1 MEEFNETTS
10 QFLSDVQA
18 GLSDDALREK
28 YNLSGKKF
36 YLYKAVAKDYIAKK
50 KSETNPVRRKIN
62 AQQVLKDIRSGMDD
76 ESLMTRYNLSHR
88 QLQSLFRKI
97 IGAGLAT
104 PLELSRRLSVTK
116 SQVAEA
122 FVEVGNAMKELD

>member
-1 MEEFNETTS
+1 MEEFNATTS

-18 GLSDDALREK
+18 GLSDDALRQK

-36 YLYKAVAKDYIAKK
+36 YLYKAVARDYLNKK
-50 KSETNPVRRKIN
+50 KAETNPVRRKIN
-62 AQQVLKDIRSGMDD
+62 ARQILTDIRSGMDD

-97 IGAGLAT
+97 IEAGLAT
-104 PLELSRRLSVTK
+104 PLELSRRLSITK

>member
-1 MEEFNETTS
+1 MEEINATTS
-10 QFLSDVQA
+10 QFLRDVQD
-18 GLSDDALREK
+18 GLSDDALQLK
-28 YNLSGKKF
+28 YKLSGKKF
-36 YLYKAVAKDYIAKK
+36 YLYKAVAKDYLAKK
-50 KSETNPVRRKIN
+50 QSETNPLRRKIS
-62 AQQVLKDIRSGMDD
+62 AKQVLADIRSGMDD

-104 PLELSRRLSVTK
+104 PLELSARLSVTK